1 MIGAIRTYFPFYRR
15 NLSLAVPIMIS
26 QFGQTITNIIDTIM
40 IGHVGLRE
48 FAGASFAIFVYLIPF
63 FFLISF
69 CCGITPFI
77 GNSVGEGNPRK
88 AASFFA
94 KGLVINSILSTLL
107 LILCYAIMPF
117 FKYMG
122 QDPGILPF
130 SNAYYRIIV
139 LSIPPAALFFTFK
152 SFSEALGNTRV
163 PMFVTIGINILNI
176 FLNWC
181 MIYGH
186 CGFEAMGVAGAAWA
200 TLISRVAGAA
210 ILWIIFIST
219 KEYSSVM
226 VYLSKHARK
235 KSSTAMDASIKTVSL
250 AEIADG
256 AGDVMGKSAGIGFQG
271 LLEGVV
277 FSVSAFMSGWFGRT
291 AIAAYN
297 ISDQLSTATYM
308 IAMGVGQAST
318 IRVSTWVGEGKFE
331 HIRKAG
337 FAALHLALFFMVC
350 CGVLFIIFKKSIPY
364 IFVSEPHAAALAA
377 ELIVIV
383 SAYQVFDATQLSAMC
398 ALRGLKDVKIPLI
411 YSFISYYVIGM
422 PCAYILAVPAQMGP
436 RGIILGLTA
445 GLATAGVLFITRFLK
460 LTKSF

>member
-1 MIGAIRTYFPFYRR
+1 MIAALKTYMPFYRR

-26 QFGQTITNIIDTIM
+26 QLGQTITNIVDTIM

-69 CCGITPFI
+69 CSGITPFI

-94 KGLVINSILSTLL
+94 KGIAINSVLSIALV
-107 LILCYAIMPF
+107 ILCYAVMPLF
-117 FKYMG
+117 PYMG

-130 SNAYYRIIV
+130 SRSYYWVIV

-152 SFSEALGNTRV
+152 SFSEALGNTRI

-186 CGFEAMGVAGAAWA
+186 CGFAAMGVTGAAWA
-200 TLISRVAGAA
+200 TLISRIVGAA
-210 ILWIIFIST
+210 ALWVIFINR
-219 KEYSSVM
+219 KEYSPVM
-226 VYLSKHARK
+226 VYLSRHAEKHF
-235 KSSTAMDASIKTVSL
+235 STAMVKGKITA
-250 AEIADG
+250 AEIARG
-256 AGDVMGKSAGIGFQG
+256 AREVMAKSAGIGFQG

-277 FSVSAFMSGWFGRT
+277 FSVSAFISGWFGRT

-297 ISDQLSTATYM
+297 IADQLSTATYM

-350 CGVLFIIFKKSIPY
+350 CGILFIIFRKAIPY

-377 ELIVIV
+377 DLIVLV
-383 SAYQVFDATQLSAMC
+383 SAYQVFDATQLSGIC

-411 YSFISYYVIGM
+411 CSFISYYIIGM
-422 PCAYILAVPAQMGP
+422 PCAYLLAVQAQMGP
-436 RGIILGLTA
+436 RGVIIGLMA
-445 GLATAGVLFITRFLK
+445 GLATAAVLFISRFLK
-460 LTKSF
+460 LTRNY